1 MSIILHHLNASRS
14 FRILWLL
21 EEINQPYELKSY
33 FRDKATNLAPQE
45 LKNIH
50 PLGKSPVIE
59 LSEKVIAES
68 GAIVEILI
76 EKFAPQL
83 APAKDSD
90 SYLDYL
96 QWIHFSES
104 SAMVPYLLNIFN
116 SIELKNGTQLKFL
129 DQYAYAELDKVFSYL
144 DQQLAGKKFL
154 VDNCL
159 TGADFMI
166 GFVVYGL
173 INSLNIRSKYLNI
186 EQYVE
191 SLKSLESWQR
201 AMMIEQ
207 NLHQQINEIDL
218 GKES

>member
-33 FRDKATNLAPQE
+33 FRDKTTNLAPQE

-59 LSEKVIAES
+59 LDGKVIAES

-83 APAKDSD
+83 MPAKDSD

-129 DQYAYAELDKVFSYL
+129 DQYAHAELDKVFSYL
-144 DQQLAGKKFL
+144 DQQLVGKKFL

-186 EQYVE
+186 EQYVK
-191 SLKSLESWQR
+191 SLESLESWQK
-201 AMMIEQ
+201 AMSIEK
-207 NLHQQINEIDL
+207 NLHHRINA
-218 GKES
+218 

>member
-33 FRDKATNLAPQE
+33 FRDKTTNLAPQE

-59 LSEKVIAES
+59 LDGKVIAES

-83 APAKDSD
+83 MPAKESD

-116 SIELKNGTQLKFL
+116 SVELKNGTQLKFL
-129 DQYAYAELDKVFSYL
+129 DQYAHAELDKVFSYL
-144 DQQLAGKKFL
+144 DQQLVGKKFL

-186 EQYVE
+186 EQYVK
-191 SLKSLESWQR
+191 SLENLESWQK
-201 AMMIEQ
+201 AMSIEQ
-207 NLHQQINEIDL
+207 NLPHQINA
-218 GKES
+218 

>member
-33 FRDKATNLAPQE
+33 FRDKTTNLAPQE

-59 LSEKVIAES
+59 LDGKVIAES

-83 APAKDSD
+83 MPAKNSD

-116 SIELKNGTQLKFL
+116 SVELKNGTQLKFL
-129 DQYAYAELDKVFSYL
+129 DQYAHAELDKVFSYL
-144 DQQLAGKKFL
+144 DQQLVGKKFL

-173 INSLNIRSKYLNI
+173 INSLNIRSQYLNI
-186 EQYVE
+186 EQYV
-191 SLKSLESWQR
+191 KSLESLESWKK
-201 AMMIEQ
+201 AMSIEQ
-207 NLHQQINEIDL
+207 NLSQQTNA
-218 GKES
+218 

>member
-59 LSEKVIAES
+59 LNGKVIVES

-83 APAKDSD
+83 MPVKDSD

-96 QWIHFSES
+96 QWVHFSES

-129 DQYAYAELDKVFSYL
+129 DQYAQTELDKVFSYL
-144 DQQLAGKKFL
+144 DQQLVGKKFL
-154 VDNCL
+154 VGDCL

-186 EQYVE
+186 EQYVK
-191 SLKSLESWQR
+191 SLENLESWQK
-201 AMMIEQ
+201 AMSIEQ
-207 NLHQQINEIDL
+207 NLHHQTNA
-218 GKES
+218 

>member
-33 FRDKATNLAPQE
+33 FRDKTTNLAPQE

-59 LSEKVIAES
+59 LNGKVIAES

-83 APAKDSD
+83 MPAKDSD

-96 QWIHFSES
+96 QWVHFSES

-129 DQYAYAELDKVFSYL
+129 DQYAQTELDKVFSYL
-144 DQQLAGKKFL
+144 DQQLVGKKFL
-154 VDNCL
+154 VGNSL

-186 EQYVE
+186 EQYVKGLE
-191 SLKSLESWQR
+191 NLESWQK
-201 AMMIEQ
+201 AMSIEQ
-207 NLHQQINEIDL
+207 NLHQQTNA
-218 GKES
+218 

>member
-33 FRDKATNLAPQE
+33 FRDKTTNLAPQE

-59 LSEKVIAES
+59 LNGKVITES

-83 APAKDSD
+83 MPAKDSD

-96 QWIHFSES
+96 QWVHFSES

-129 DQYAYAELDKVFSYL
+129 DQYAHVELDKVFSYL
-144 DQQLAGKKFL
+144 DQQLVGKKFL
-154 VDNCL
+154 VGNSL

-186 EQYVE
+186 EQYVKGLE
-191 SLKSLESWQR
+191 NLKSWQK
-201 AMMIEQ
+201 AMSIEQ
-207 NLHQQINEIDL
+207 NLHHQTNA
-218 GKES
+218 

>member
-33 FRDKATNLAPQE
+33 FRDKTTNLAPQE

-59 LSEKVIAES
+59 LDGKVIAES

-83 APAKDSD
+83 MPAKNSD

-116 SIELKNGTQLKFL
+116 SVELKNGTQLKFL
-129 DQYAYAELDKVFSYL
+129 DQYAHAELDKVFSYL
-144 DQQLAGKKFL
+144 DQQLVGKKFL

-186 EQYVE
+186 EQYVK
-191 SLKSLESWQR
+191 SLENLESWQK
-201 AMMIEQ
+201 AMSIEQ
-207 NLHQQINEIDL
+207 NLHQQTNA
-218 GKES
+218 

>member
-33 FRDKATNLAPQE
+33 FRDKTTNLAPQE

-59 LSEKVIAES
+59 LNGKVITES

-83 APAKDSD
+83 MPAKDSD

-96 QWIHFSES
+96 QWVHFSES

-129 DQYAYAELDKVFSYL
+129 DQYAHTELDKVFSYL
-144 DQQLAGKKFL
+144 DQQLVGKKFL
-154 VDNCL
+154 VGNSL

-186 EQYVE
+186 EQYVK
-191 SLKSLESWQR
+191 SLENLESWQK
-201 AMMIEQ
+201 AMSIEQ
-207 NLHQQINEIDL
+207 NLHHQTNA
-218 GKES
+218 

>member
-33 FRDKATNLAPQE
+33 FRDKTTNLAPQE

-59 LSEKVIAES
+59 LNGKVIAES

-83 APAKDSD
+83 MPAKDSD

-116 SIELKNGTQLKFL
+116 SVELKNGTQLKFL
-129 DQYAYAELDKVFSYL
+129 DQYAHAELDKVFSYL
-144 DQQLAGKKFL
+144 DQQLVGKKFL

-186 EQYVE
+186 EQYVK
-191 SLKSLESWQR
+191 SLESLESWQK
-201 AMMIEQ
+201 AMSIEQ
-207 NLHQQINEIDL
+207 NLHQQINA
-218 GKES
+218 

>member
-33 FRDKATNLAPQE
+33 FRDKTTNLAPQE

-59 LSEKVIAES
+59 LNGKVIAES

-83 APAKDSD
+83 MPAKDSD

-96 QWIHFSES
+96 QWVHFSES

-129 DQYAYAELDKVFSYL
+129 DQYAHVELDKVFSYL
-144 DQQLAGKKFL
+144 DQQLVGKKFL
-154 VDNCL
+154 VGNSL

-186 EQYVE
+186 EQYVK
-191 SLKSLESWQR
+191 SLENLESWQK
-201 AMMIEQ
+201 AMSIEQ
-207 NLHQQINEIDL
+207 NLHHQTNA
-218 GKES
+218 

>member
-33 FRDKATNLAPQE
+33 FRDKTTNLAPQE

-59 LSEKVIAES
+59 LNGKVIAES

-83 APAKDSD
+83 MPAKDSD

-116 SIELKNGTQLKFL
+116 SIEFKNGTQLKFL
-129 DQYAYAELDKVFSYL
+129 DQYAHAELDKVFSYL
-144 DQQLAGKKFL
+144 DQQLVGKKFL

-186 EQYVE
+186 EQYV
-191 SLKSLESWQR
+191 KSLENLESWKK
-201 AMMIEQ
+201 AMSIEQ
-207 NLHQQINEIDL
+207 NLHHQINA
-218 GKES
+218 

>member
-21 EEINQPYELKSY
+21 EEINQPYELKIY
-33 FRDKATNLAPQE
+33 FRDKTTNLAPQE

-59 LSEKVIAES
+59 LDGKVIAES

-76 EKFAPQL
+76 EKFVPQL
-83 APAKDSD
+83 MPAKNSE

-129 DQYAYAELDKVFSYL
+129 DQYAHAELDKVFSYL
-144 DQQLAGKKFL
+144 DQQLVGKKFL

-186 EQYVE
+186 EQYVK
-191 SLKSLESWQR
+191 SLESLESWQK
-201 AMMIEQ
+201 AMSIEQ
-207 NLHQQINEIDL
+207 NLHHRINA
-218 GKES
+218 

>member
-33 FRDKATNLAPQE
+33 FRDKTTNLAPQE

-59 LSEKVIAES
+59 LNGKVIAES

-83 APAKDSD
+83 MPAKDSD

-96 QWIHFSES
+96 QWVHFSES

-129 DQYAYAELDKVFSYL
+129 DQYAQTELDKVFSYL
-144 DQQLAGKKFL
+144 DQQLVGKKFL
-154 VDNCL
+154 VGNSL

-186 EQYVE
+186 EQYVK
-191 SLKSLESWQR
+191 SLENLESWQK
-201 AMMIEQ
+201 AMSIEQ
-207 NLHQQINEIDL
+207 NLHHQTNA
-218 GKES
+218 

>member
-21 EEINQPYELKSY
+21 EEINQPYELKRY
-33 FRDKATNLAPQE
+33 FRDKTTNLAPQE

-59 LSEKVIAES
+59 LNGKVIAES

-83 APAKDSD
+83 MPAKDSD

-96 QWIHFSES
+96 QWVHFSES

-129 DQYAYAELDKVFSYL
+129 DQYAQTELDKVFSYL
-144 DQQLAGKKFL
+144 DQQLVGKKFL
-154 VDNCL
+154 VGNSL

-186 EQYVE
+186 EQYVKGLE
-191 SLKSLESWQR
+191 NLESWQK
-201 AMMIEQ
+201 AMSIEQ
-207 NLHQQINEIDL
+207 NLHHQTHV
-218 GKES
+218 

>member
-21 EEINQPYELKSY
+21 EEINQTYELKSY
-33 FRDKATNLAPQE
+33 FRDKTTNLAPQE

-59 LSEKVIAES
+59 LNGKVIAES

-83 APAKDSD
+83 MPAKDSD

-104 SAMVPYLLNIFN
+104 SAMVPYLLSIFN
-116 SIELKNGTQLKFL
+116 SIELKIGTQLKFL
-129 DQYAYAELDKVFSYL
+129 DRYAHAELDKVFSYL
-144 DQQLAGKKFL
+144 DQQLLGKKFL
-154 VDNCL
+154 VGNSL

-186 EQYVE
+186 EQYVK
-191 SLKSLESWQR
+191 SLESLESWQK
-201 AMMIEQ
+201 AMSIEQ
-207 NLHQQINEIDL
+207 NLHH
-218 GKES
+218 

>member
-21 EEINQPYELKSY
+21 EEIAQTYELKSY

-59 LSEKVIAES
+59 LNGKVIVES

-83 APAKDSD
+83 MPAKDSD

-96 QWIHFSES
+96 QWVHFSES

-129 DQYAYAELDKVFSYL
+129 DQYAHTELDKVFSYL
-144 DQQLAGKKFL
+144 DQQLVGKKFL
-154 VDNCL
+154 VGDCL

-186 EQYVE
+186 EQYVK
-191 SLKSLESWQR
+191 SLENLESWQK
-201 AMMIEQ
+201 AMSIEQ
-207 NLHQQINEIDL
+207 NLHHQTNA
-218 GKES
+218 

>member
-33 FRDKATNLAPQE
+33 FRDKTTNLAPQE

-59 LSEKVIAES
+59 LDGKVIAES

-83 APAKDSD
+83 MPAKDSD

-116 SIELKNGTQLKFL
+116 SVELKNGTQLKFL
-129 DQYAYAELDKVFSYL
+129 DQYAHAELDKVFSYL
-144 DQQLAGKKFL
+144 DQQLVGKKFL

-186 EQYVE
+186 EQYVK
-191 SLKSLESWQR
+191 SLESLESWQK
-201 AMMIEQ
+201 AMSIEQ
-207 NLHQQINEIDL
+207 NLHHRINA
-218 GKES
+218 

>member
-33 FRDKATNLAPQE
+33 FRDKTTNLAPQE

-59 LSEKVIAES
+59 LNGKVIAES

-83 APAKDSD
+83 MPAKDSD
-90 SYLDYL
+90 SYVDYL
-96 QWIHFSES
+96 QWVHFSES

-116 SIELKNGTQLKFL
+116 SIELKSGTQLKFL
-129 DQYAYAELDKVFSYL
+129 DQYAHAEFDKVFSYL
-144 DQQLAGKKFL
+144 DQQLVGKKFL

-186 EQYVE
+186 EQYV
-191 SLKSLESWQR
+191 KSLENLESWKK
-201 AMMIEQ
+201 AMSIEQ
-207 NLHQQINEIDL
+207 NLPRRINA
-218 GKES
+218 

>member
-33 FRDKATNLAPQE
+33 FRDKTTNLAPQE

-59 LSEKVIAES
+59 LNGKVIAES

-83 APAKDSD
+83 MPAKDSD

-96 QWIHFSES
+96 QWVHFSES

-129 DQYAYAELDKVFSYL
+129 DQYAHAELDKVFSYL
-144 DQQLAGKKFL
+144 DQQLVGKKFL

-186 EQYVE
+186 EQYVK
-191 SLKSLESWQR
+191 SLENLESWQK
-201 AMMIEQ
+201 AMSIEH
-207 NLHQQINEIDL
+207 NLPHRINA
-218 GKES
+218 

>member
-33 FRDKATNLAPQE
+33 FRDKTTNLAPQE

-59 LSEKVIAES
+59 LDGKVIAES

-83 APAKDSD
+83 MPAKDSD

-129 DQYAYAELDKVFSYL
+129 DQYAHAEFDKVFSYL
-144 DQQLAGKKFL
+144 DQQLVGKKFL
-154 VDNCL
+154 VGNCL

-186 EQYVE
+186 EQYVK
-191 SLKSLESWQR
+191 SLENLESWQK
-201 AMMIEQ
+201 AMSIEK
-207 NLHQQINEIDL
+207 NLPHRINA
-218 GKES
+218 

>member
-1 MSIILHHLNASRS
+1 MTIILHHLNASRS

-21 EEINQPYELKSY
+21 EKINQPYELKSY
-33 FRDKATNLAPQE
+33 FRDKTTNLAPQE
-45 LKNIH
+45 LKKIH

-59 LSEKVIAES
+59 LNGKVIAES

-83 APAKDSD
+83 MPAKDSD

-96 QWIHFSES
+96 QWVHFSES

-116 SIELKNGTQLKFL
+116 SIELKSGTQLKFL
-129 DQYAYAELDKVFSYL
+129 DQYAHAELDKVFSYL
-144 DQQLAGKKFL
+144 DQQLVGKKFL
-154 VDNCL
+154 VGNSL

-186 EQYVE
+186 EQYVKGLE
-191 SLKSLESWQR
+191 SLKSWQK
-201 AMMIEQ
+201 AMSIEQ
-207 NLHQQINEIDL
+207 NLHHQTNA
-218 GKES
+218 

>member
-59 LSEKVIAES
+59 LNGKVIVES

-83 APAKDSD
+83 MPVIDSD

-96 QWIHFSES
+96 QWVHFSES

-129 DQYAYAELDKVFSYL
+129 DQYAQTELDKVFSYL
-144 DQQLAGKKFL
+144 DQQLVGKKFL
-154 VDNCL
+154 VGDCL

-186 EQYVE
+186 EQYV
-191 SLKSLESWQR
+191 KSLENLASWQK
-201 AMMIEQ
+201 AMSIEQ
-207 NLHQQINEIDL
+207 NLHHQTNA
-218 GKES
+218 

>member
-33 FRDKATNLAPQE
+33 FRDKTTNLAPQE

-59 LSEKVIAES
+59 LNGKVIAES

-76 EKFAPQL
+76 KKFAPQL
-83 APAKDSD
+83 MPAKDSD

-96 QWIHFSES
+96 QWVHFSES

-129 DQYAYAELDKVFSYL
+129 DQYAHVELDKVFSYL
-144 DQQLAGKKFL
+144 DQQLVGKKFL
-154 VDNCL
+154 VGNSL

-186 EQYVE
+186 EQYVKGLE
-191 SLKSLESWQR
+191 NLESWQK
-201 AMMIEQ
+201 AMSIEQ
-207 NLHQQINEIDL
+207 NLHHQTNA
-218 GKES
+218 

>member
-33 FRDKATNLAPQE
+33 FRDKTTNLAPQE

-59 LSEKVIAES
+59 LDGKVIAES

-83 APAKDSD
+83 MPAKNSD

-116 SIELKNGTQLKFL
+116 SVELKNGTQLKFL
-129 DQYAYAELDKVFSYL
+129 DQYAHAELDKVFSYL
-144 DQQLAGKKFL
+144 DQQLVGKKFL
-154 VDNCL
+154 VGNCL

-186 EQYVE
+186 EQYV
-191 SLKSLESWQR
+191 KSLENLESWKK
-201 AMMIEQ
+201 AMSIEQ
-207 NLHQQINEIDL
+207 NLHQQINV
-218 GKES
+218 

>member
-33 FRDKATNLAPQE
+33 FRDKTTNLAPQE

-59 LSEKVIAES
+59 LDGKVIAES

-83 APAKDSD
+83 MPAKDSD

-116 SIELKNGTQLKFL
+116 SVELKNGTQLKFL
-129 DQYAYAELDKVFSYL
+129 DQYAHAELDKVFSYL
-144 DQQLAGKKFL
+144 DQQLVGKKFL

-186 EQYVE
+186 EQYVK
-191 SLKSLESWQR
+191 SLESLESWQK
-201 AMMIEQ
+201 AISIEQ
-207 NLHQQINEIDL
+207 NLPHQINA
-218 GKES
+218 

>member
-33 FRDKATNLAPQE
+33 FRDKTTNLAPQE

-59 LSEKVIAES
+59 LNGKVIAES

-83 APAKDSD
+83 MPVKDSD

-96 QWIHFSES
+96 QWVHFSES

-129 DQYAYAELDKVFSYL
+129 DQYAQTELDKVFSYL
-144 DQQLAGKKFL
+144 DQQLVGKKFL
-154 VDNCL
+154 VGDCL

-186 EQYVE
+186 EQYVKGLE
-191 SLKSLESWQR
+191 NLESWKK
-201 AMMIEQ
+201 AMSIEQ
-207 NLHQQINEIDL
+207 NLYQHTNA
-218 GKES
+218 

>member
-33 FRDKATNLAPQE
+33 FRDKTTNLAPQE

-59 LSEKVIAES
+59 LDGKVIAES
-68 GAIVEILI
+68 GAIVEIFI

-83 APAKDSD
+83 MPAKNSD

-96 QWIHFSES
+96 QWVHFSES

-116 SIELKNGTQLKFL
+116 SVELKNGTQLKFL
-129 DQYAYAELDKVFSYL
+129 DQYAHAELDKVFSYL
-144 DQQLAGKKFL
+144 DQQLVGKKFL

-186 EQYVE
+186 EQYVK
-191 SLKSLESWQR
+191 SLESLESWQK
-201 AMMIEQ
+201 AMSIEQ
-207 NLHQQINEIDL
+207 NLHQQTNA
-218 GKES
+218 

>member
-33 FRDKATNLAPQE
+33 FRDKTTNLAPQE

-59 LSEKVIAES
+59 LDGKVIAES

-83 APAKDSD
+83 MPAKDSD

-96 QWIHFSES
+96 QWVHFSES

-116 SIELKNGTQLKFL
+116 SVELKNGTQLKFL
-129 DQYAYAELDKVFSYL
+129 DQYAHAELDKVFSYL
-144 DQQLAGKKFL
+144 DQQLVGKKFL

-186 EQYVE
+186 EHYVK
-191 SLKSLESWQR
+191 SLESLESWQK
-201 AMMIEQ
+201 AMSIEQ
-207 NLHQQINEIDL
+207 NLHHPINA
-218 GKES
+218 

>member
-21 EEINQPYELKSY
+21 EEINQPYELKRY
-33 FRDKATNLAPQE
+33 FRDKTTNLAPQE
-45 LKNIH
+45 LRNIH

-59 LSEKVIAES
+59 LNGKVIAES

-83 APAKDSD
+83 MPAKDSD

-129 DQYAYAELDKVFSYL
+129 DQYAHAELDKVFSYL
-144 DQQLAGKKFL
+144 DQQLIGKKFL
-154 VDNCL
+154 VGNSL

-186 EQYVE
+186 EQYVK
-191 SLKSLESWQR
+191 SLESLESWQK
-201 AMMIEQ
+201 AMSIEQ
-207 NLHQQINEIDL
+207 NRHHQTNA
-218 GKES
+218 

>member
-33 FRDKATNLAPQE
+33 FRDKTTNLAPQE

-59 LSEKVIAES
+59 LNGKVIAES

-83 APAKDSD
+83 MPAKDSD

-96 QWIHFSES
+96 QWVHFSES

-129 DQYAYAELDKVFSYL
+129 DQYAHVELDKVFSYL
-144 DQQLAGKKFL
+144 DQQLVGKKFL
-154 VDNCL
+154 VGNSL

-186 EQYVE
+186 EQYVKGLE
-191 SLKSLESWQR
+191 NLKSWQK
-201 AMMIEQ
+201 AMSIEQ
-207 NLHQQINEIDL
+207 NLHHQTNA
-218 GKES
+218 

>member
-33 FRDKATNLAPQE
+33 FRDKTTNLAPQE

-59 LSEKVIAES
+59 LDGKVISES

-83 APAKDSD
+83 MPAKDSD

-129 DQYAYAELDKVFSYL
+129 DQYAHAELDKVFSYL
-144 DQQLAGKKFL
+144 DQQLVGKKFL

-186 EQYVE
+186 EQYVK
-191 SLKSLESWQR
+191 SLESLESWQK
-201 AMMIEQ
+201 AMSIEK
-207 NLHQQINEIDL
+207 NLHHRINA
-218 GKES
+218 

>member
-33 FRDKATNLAPQE
+33 FRDKTTNLAPQE

-59 LSEKVIAES
+59 LNGKVIAES

-83 APAKDSD
+83 MPAKDSD

-96 QWIHFSES
+96 QWVHFSES

-129 DQYAYAELDKVFSYL
+129 DQYAHTELDKVFSYL
-144 DQQLAGKKFL
+144 DQQLVGKKFL
-154 VDNCL
+154 VGDCL

-186 EQYVE
+186 EQYVK
-191 SLKSLESWQR
+191 SLENLESWQK
-201 AMMIEQ
+201 AMSIEQ
-207 NLHQQINEIDL
+207 NLHHQTNA
-218 GKES
+218 

>member
-33 FRDKATNLAPQE
+33 FRDKTTNLAPQE

-59 LSEKVIAES
+59 LDGKVIAES

-83 APAKDSD
+83 MPAKNSD

-116 SIELKNGTQLKFL
+116 SVELKNGTQLKFL
-129 DQYAYAELDKVFSYL
+129 DQYAHAELDKVFSYL
-144 DQQLAGKKFL
+144 DQQLVGKKFL
-154 VDNCL
+154 VGNCL

-166 GFVVYGL
+166 SFVVYGL

-186 EQYVE
+186 ENYVR
-191 SLKSLESWQR
+191 SLENLESWQK
-201 AMMIEQ
+201 AMSIEQ
-207 NLHQQINEIDL
+207 NLPHQINA
-218 GKES
+218 

>member
-33 FRDKATNLAPQE
+33 FRDKTTNLAPQE

-59 LSEKVIAES
+59 LDGKVIAES

-83 APAKDSD
+83 MPAKDSD

-96 QWIHFSES
+96 QWVHFSES

-116 SIELKNGTQLKFL
+116 SVELKNGTQLKFL
-129 DQYAYAELDKVFSYL
+129 DQYAHAELDKVFSYL
-144 DQQLAGKKFL
+144 DQQLVGKKFL

-186 EQYVE
+186 EQYVK
-191 SLKSLESWQR
+191 SLESLESWQK
-201 AMMIEQ
+201 AMSIEQ
-207 NLHQQINEIDL
+207 NLHHPINA
-218 GKES
+218 

>member
-33 FRDKATNLAPQE
+33 FRDKTTNLAPQE

-59 LSEKVIAES
+59 LNGKVIAES

-83 APAKDSD
+83 MPAKDSD

-96 QWIHFSES
+96 QWVHFSES

-129 DQYAYAELDKVFSYL
+129 DQYAHTELDKVFSYL
-144 DQQLAGKKFL
+144 DQQLVGKKFL
-154 VDNCL
+154 VGNSL

-186 EQYVE
+186 EQYVKGLE
-191 SLKSLESWQR
+191 NLESWQK
-201 AMMIEQ
+201 AMSIEQ
-207 NLHQQINEIDL
+207 NLHQQTNV
-218 GKES
+218 

>member
-33 FRDKATNLAPQE
+33 FRDKTTNLAPQE

-59 LSEKVIAES
+59 LDGKVIAES

-83 APAKDSD
+83 MPAKDSD

-116 SIELKNGTQLKFL
+116 SVELKNGTQLKFL
-129 DQYAYAELDKVFSYL
+129 DQYAHAELDKVFSYL
-144 DQQLAGKKFL
+144 DQQLVGKKFL

-186 EQYVE
+186 EQYVK
-191 SLKSLESWQR
+191 SLENLESWQK
-201 AMMIEQ
+201 AMSIEQ
-207 NLHQQINEIDL
+207 NLPHQINA
-218 GKES
+218 

>member
-59 LSEKVIAES
+59 LNGKVITES

-83 APAKDSD
+83 MPAKDSD

-96 QWIHFSES
+96 QWVHFSES

-129 DQYAYAELDKVFSYL
+129 DQYARTELDKVFSYL
-144 DQQLAGKKFL
+144 DQQLVGKKFL
-154 VDNCL
+154 VGNSL

-173 INSLNIRSKYLNI
+173 NNSLNIRSKYLNI
-186 EQYVE
+186 EQYVK
-191 SLKSLESWQR
+191 SLENLESWQK
-201 AMMIEQ
+201 AMSIEQ
-207 NLHQQINEIDL
+207 NLHQQTNA
-218 GKES
+218 

>member
-33 FRDKATNLAPQE
+33 FRDKTTNLAPQE

-50 PLGKSPVIE
+50 PLGKSPLIE
-59 LSEKVIAES
+59 LNGKVIAES

-83 APAKDSD
+83 MPAKDSD

-96 QWIHFSES
+96 QWVHFSES

-129 DQYAYAELDKVFSYL
+129 DQYAQTELDKVFSYL
-144 DQQLAGKKFL
+144 DQQLVGKKFL
-154 VDNCL
+154 VGNSL

-186 EQYVE
+186 EQYVKGLE
-191 SLKSLESWQR
+191 NLESWQK
-201 AMMIEQ
+201 AMSIEQ
-207 NLHQQINEIDL
+207 NLHHQTNA
-218 GKES
+218 

>member
-33 FRDKATNLAPQE
+33 YRDKTTNLAPQE

-59 LSEKVIAES
+59 LNGKVITES

-83 APAKDSD
+83 MPAKDSD

-96 QWIHFSES
+96 QWVHFSES

-129 DQYAYAELDKVFSYL
+129 DQYAHVELDKVFSYL
-144 DQQLAGKKFL
+144 DQQLVGKKFL
-154 VDNCL
+154 VGNSL

-186 EQYVE
+186 EQYVK
-191 SLKSLESWQR
+191 SLENLESWQK
-201 AMMIEQ
+201 AMSIEQ
-207 NLHQQINEIDL
+207 NLHHQTNA
-218 GKES
+218 